1 MTRGIREDREAHRRS
16 LGYPRFP
23 VESCGFG
30 RLHVV
35 LFRENHISGRQS
47 SGEAGNLGPLG
58 MTKGWVALS
67 VEMVCGGWGLGL
79 APSE

>member
-1 MTRGIREDREAHRRS
+1 MNWGCRPVLRSLLHDEFRGATGTVFPGLTSLRENSSIWEARGAHRRS

-35 LFRENHISGRQS
+35 LFSEN
-47 SGEAGNLGPLG
+47 
-58 MTKGWVALS
+58 T
-67 VEMVCGGWGLGL
+67 
-79 APSE
+79 